1 MRKLRARDIFPFLRL
16 VKELGIRDEIKAIAA
31 QANTAQEAADL
42 AALQFGSGLE
52 LVLNLAERAGSQGCE
67 SAMYSFLASLFDCNQ
82 DEAKELELDDIVGG
96 LKEVTEANNFL
107 AFFRSAAQAMS

>member
-1 MRKLRARDIFPFLRL
+1 MRKLKARDIFPFLRL

-31 QANTAQEAADL
+31 QANTAKEAADL

-52 LVLNLAERAGSQGCE
+52 LVLNLAERAGSQACE
-67 SAMYSFLASLFDCNQ
+67 ASLYALLASLWDCAQ
-82 DEAKELELDDIVGG
+82 EEAMELELDDVAAG
-96 LKEVTEANNFL
+96 LKDLVEANNFL